1 MSQKMVLVTSGS
13 SRWSKRDASSLI
25 GQSRRLLAT
34 WEMFWKR
41 NDLIT
46 WNMSNINCLPPFLYF
61 RKVGSPISLPN
72 ADAIFLQ
79 VNKLWISS
87 VVLISKP
94 PGMSWLWHLHLE
106 IFWQSYSVFAPHWS
120 PLVKKPISDNNLSNP
135 TTNQPANQ
143 SRPQHTTLLMVTIS
157 NGHSVFQLWC

>member
-1 MSQKMVLVTSGS
+1 MWQKMVLFPSGS

-25 GQSRRLLAT
+25 GQSRRLLAI

-46 WNMSNINCLPPFLYF
+46 WNMSNINCLPTFLYF
-61 RKVGSPISLPN
+61 RKLGSPISLPTMPCW
-72 ADAIFLQ
+72 FPL
-79 VNKLWISS
+79 LCWS
-87 VVLISKP
+87 VR
-94 PGMSWLWHLHLE
+94 GMSWLWHLHLE

-135 TTNQPANQ
+135 TTNHQPTGQPVEATT
-143 SRPQHTTLLMVTIS
+143 QHTAMLMVTIS
-157 NGHSVFQLWC
+157 NGHSVFQLWFS

>member
-1 MSQKMVLVTSGS
+1 MWQKMALVTSGS

-61 RKVGSPISLPN
+61 REVGSPIISLPMPS
-72 ADAIFLQ
+72 FFKL
-79 VNKLWISS
+79 VNCGFPLMCWSAR
-87 VVLISKP
+87 
-94 PGMSWLWHLHLE
+94 GMSWLWHLHLE
-106 IFWQSYSVFAPHWS
+106 IFWQSYSVFAPQWS

-135 TTNQPANQ
+135 TTKQPANQ

>member
-1 MSQKMVLVTSGS
+1 MWQKIVLFPSGS

-25 GQSRRLLAT
+25 GQSRQLLAT

-41 NDLIT
+41 NGLIT

-61 RKVGSPISLPN
+61 RKLGSPISLPMSS
-72 ADAIFLQ
+72 FL
-79 VNKLWISS
+79 VNCGFPLLCWSAR
-87 VVLISKP
+87 
-94 PGMSWLWHLHLE
+94 GMSWLWHLHLE

-143 SRPQHTTLLMVTIS
+143 SRPQHTAMLMVTIS
-157 NGHSVFQLWC
+157 NGHSVFQLWFS